1 MIHKKCDTANFA
13 LVFAFKQIMTIKETN
28 LTSLSIFIFETLPFI
43 VREMTVLQLVSDTME
58 YKTVPN

>member
-1 MIHKKCDTANFA
+1 MIHKKCDIANFT
-13 LVFAFKQIMTIKETN
+13 LVFAFKQIMTIKERN